1 MYTNIQ
7 KTTSEIW
14 ILEQESKR
22 NLTGHNYWEFPPFPQ
37 TMKNYSENTLKTTFW
52 VILVLDSD
60 LFFFRKWGTMFKFQI
75 NAFT

>member
-1 MYTNIQ
+1 MYSLYRFKKKKIHNPSAELSKKRQISEMYTNIQ

-37 TMKNYSENTLKTTFW
+37 TTKNYSENTLKTTF
-52 VILVLDSD
+52 
-60 LFFFRKWGTMFKFQI
+60 
-75 NAFT
+75 

>member
-37 TMKNYSENTLKTTFW
+37 AMKNYNENTLKSNLLSDFGVGFW
-52 VILVLDSD
+52 FIL
-60 LFFFRKWGTMFKFQI
+60 F
-75 NAFT
+75 